1 MINDCSV
8 VSQCNFFCKYVK
20 LWSITYGNL
29 PSFQTDRQVNR
40 NLHSIS
46 SRTIRSTGGASFV
59 FDAWHLSVL
68 LYACLDKC
76 GISRRFTM
84 TCRPIA
90 TPPAVW
96 IGSVPLNQETVG
108 WGFPAIKDK
117 KNNSWNLN
125 VLIYLT
131 NNKHCRNKSKT
142 ADLTNGV
149 TIESFQ
155 FELQKFARFSSI
167 ITI

>member
-1 MINDCSV
+1 MWHFFHSV
-8 VSQCNFFCKYVK
+8 IYKNGVTHLFYIRLQNSLFLSYDFEKWSILAQWFELHAWLANAILPFIFFKYVK
-20 LWSITYGNL
+20 VWLIVVAYGK
-29 PSFQTDRQVNR
+29 SKFSDRQMNS

-68 LYACLDKC
+68 LYASLVKC

-96 IGSVPLNQETVG
+96 IASVPLNQDTVG
-108 WGFPAIKDK
+108 SGRPTK
-117 KNNSWNLN
+117 
-125 VLIYLT
+125 
-131 NNKHCRNKSKT
+131 
-142 ADLTNGV
+142 
-149 TIESFQ
+149 
-155 FELQKFARFSSI
+155 
-167 ITI
+167 